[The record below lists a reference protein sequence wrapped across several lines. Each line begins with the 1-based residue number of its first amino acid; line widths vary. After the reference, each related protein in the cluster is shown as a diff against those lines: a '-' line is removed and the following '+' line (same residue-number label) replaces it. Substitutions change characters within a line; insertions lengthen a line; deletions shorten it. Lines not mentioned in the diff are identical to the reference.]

1 MSFPACK
8 HRKSVAKESRKR
20 GLRWLGAEPYRLF
33 FASGTAWG
41 VVGVALWPL
50 FYAQLIGYA
59 PHLVHAR
66 LMIEAFGGAFVIGFL
81 GTAGPR
87 MATAPKLTP
96 AELLWLFGLHQ
107 AGAVLHLRQQLAW
120 GDACFAA
127 LIGSLLL
134 CLLIRVAKFR
144 KEAPPPQMI
153 LALTGLLGGLAGT
166 ILHLTGASLRD
177 PQLYRLS
184 NLLLYQGLLLPPV
197 LGIGSF
203 VFPRML
209 GGDFGDPKTA
219 AQGRTKL
226 VRALA
231 AAVLLTGSF
240 FLEAFGHV
248 AAGYAVRAIVAAG
261 YLLLEV
267 DWKTR
272 QGGSLTTGLFWSLAI
287 GWLGIVLAPFHY
299 VQHVAIE
306 HLLYIGGFGMLMLIV
321 GSRVLF
327 GHSGDLEG
335 FFARSWWVRFLLV
348 LGVLAATTRAVPAW
362 VPSTMVSHHI
372 YAAWT
377 WGILGVLWLVW
388 HRRRFVKRDEEEEE

>member
-8 HRKSVAKESRKR
+8 HRKHKAGGPRKD
-20 GLRWLGAEPYRLF
+20 GLAWLAAEPYRIF
-33 FASGTAWG
+33 FASGAVWSI
-41 VVGVALWPL
+41 VGVALWPL
-50 FYAQLIGYA
+50 FYAQQLSFF
-59 PHLVHAR
+59 PNLVHAR
-66 LMIEAFGGAFVIGFL
+66 IMIEAFGGAFVVGFL

-107 AGAVLHLRQQLAW
+107 AGAICHLRQQHAW
-120 GDACFAA
+120 GDALFVA

-134 CLLIRVAKFR
+134 CLVIRVARFR
-144 KEAPPPQMI
+144 REAPPPQML
-153 LALTGLLGGLAGT
+153 LALAGLLCGLAGT
-166 ILHLTGASLRD
+166 VLHLTGASLRD

-209 GGDFGDPKTA
+209 GGDFGEPKTA
-219 AQGRTKL
+219 AQGRAKFR
-226 VRALA
+226 RALA
-231 AAVLLTGSF
+231 AALLLVGSF
-240 FLEAFGHV
+240 FLEACGQV
-248 AAGYAVRAIVAAG
+248 AIGYAVRAIVAAG
-261 YLLLEV
+261 YLLVEV
-267 DWKTR
+267 SWR
-272 QGGSLTTGLFWSLAI
+272 PCQGGSLTTGLFWSLAI

-299 VQHVAIE
+299 VQHAAIE
-306 HLLYIGGFGMLMLIV
+306 HLLYIGGFGLLILVV

-335 FFARSWWVRFLLV
+335 FFAKSRWVRFLVFLAV
-348 LGVLAATTRAVPAW
+348 LTATTRATPAW
-362 VPSTMVSHHI
+362 VPSTMVSHHL

-377 WGILGVLWLVW
+377 WAILALFWLVW
-388 HRRRFVKRDEEEEE
+388 HRRRFAKRDEEE